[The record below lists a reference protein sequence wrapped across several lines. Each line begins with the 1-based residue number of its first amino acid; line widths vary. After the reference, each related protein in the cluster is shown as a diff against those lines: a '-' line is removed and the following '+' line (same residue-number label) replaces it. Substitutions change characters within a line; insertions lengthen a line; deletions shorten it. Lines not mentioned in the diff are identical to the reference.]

1 MGKYLWNKL
10 TGCRVPET
18 PGLNVERNKNLE
30 WRNDDDLKVA
40 VEEAIEVK
48 AQVDARPALEP
59 PKVKAGDDDAIR
71 KTTIIAAIK
80 ALKPEDFTS
89 NGSPNAKVL
98 SDLCG
103 FPVSASERDDLWSGL
118 QK

>member
-1 MGKYLWNKL
+1 MGKYLWNKM
-10 TGCRVPET
+10 TGCRVPHT

-30 WRNDDDLKVA
+30 WRQDDDLKVA
-40 VEEAIEVK
+40 VKEAIEVK
-48 AQVDARPALEP
+48 AVNDARPALEA
-59 PKVKAGDDDAIR
+59 PKLKAGDDDATR
-71 KTTIIAAIK
+71 KSTIIAAIE
-80 ALKPEDFTS
+80 ALKPEDFTA

-103 FPVSASERDDLWSGL
+103 FPVSASERDELWSGL